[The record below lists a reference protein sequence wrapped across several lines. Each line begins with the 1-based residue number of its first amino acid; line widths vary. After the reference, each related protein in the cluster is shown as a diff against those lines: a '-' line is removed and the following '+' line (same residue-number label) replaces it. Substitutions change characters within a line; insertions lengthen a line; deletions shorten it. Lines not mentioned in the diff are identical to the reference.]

1 MSTNTVPKYN
11 SNSKNCLWCSS
22 ILTGISGLVFMIFG
36 IGYLSSISYEKT
48 ECGIVNVTFPTSI
61 YDSPNLIRCDCGKY
75 CYVHSGTC
83 IRIYGYSVNNPNNI
97 VMFQNDVKHKL
108 RETCTFGENKCFKGE
123 HIENRVEAVQNAKV
137 RAESYIKYIGS
148 KDTVPCYQMKEN
160 SNRIYLHNED
170 QYTRLI
176 VSSIVF
182 GIFTLCCIASACS
195 YYNEK

>member
-1 MSTNTVPKYN
+1 
-11 SNSKNCLWCSS
+11 
-22 ILTGISGLVFMIFG
+22 
-36 IGYLSSISYEKT
+36 
-48 ECGIVNVTFPTSI
+48 
-61 YDSPNLIRCDCGKY
+61 
-75 CYVHSGTC
+75 
-83 IRIYGYSVNNPNNI
+83 
-97 VMFQNDVKHKL
+97 MFQNDVKHKL
-108 RETCTFGENKCFKGE
+108 RETCTYGENKCFKGE

-160 SNRIYLHNED
+160 SNRIYLHNDD

-182 GIFTLCCIASACS
+182 GIFTLCCIVSACS